1 MARPNRWDDV
11 VASAAKVFR
20 QRGFAQATLEEIADN
35 LGMLKG
41 SLYNYISTKEDLL
54 TAVIRIPT
62 ERIVRESGVIA
73 GSDETSEQK
82 VRALIAL
89 HIGVI
94 IDIYDFAAVYLHEI
108 AMSNLAEDWHERDRE
123 YIRVV
128 EGVMAAAVVD
138 GTFRRTVHPH
148 VAAMTMI
155 GACNWLTKWWNPEG
169 PIGGPDMI
177 QQISDTVLG
186 GLCVPRRLK
195 TEDAKRLEDCE
206 RENATL
212 KRLLVDAELEKAALK
227 EIAGERAMNDSGH

>member
-73 GSDETSEQK
+73 ESDQTSEQK

-89 HIGVI
+89 HIRVI

-123 YIRVV
+123 YIRLV
-128 EGVMAAAVVD
+128 EGVMAAAVAD
-138 GTFRRTVHPH
+138 GTFRSTVHPH

-169 PIGGPDMI
+169 PIGGDDMI
-177 QQISDTVLG
+177 AQISDIVLG
-186 GLCVPRRLK
+186 GLCVPSRLGA
-195 TEDAKRLEDCE
+195 EDAKRLEDCE
-206 RENATL
+206 RENAML
-212 KRLLVDAELEKAALK
+212 KRLLADAELEKAALK
-227 EIAGERAMNDSGH
+227 EIARNHS

>member
-73 GSDETSEQK
+73 ESDQTSEQK

-89 HIGVI
+89 HIRVI

-123 YIRVV
+123 YIRLV
-128 EGVMAAAVVD
+128 EGVMAAAVAD
-138 GTFRRTVHPH
+138 GTFRSTVHPH

-169 PIGGPDMI
+169 PIGGDDMI
-177 QQISDTVLG
+177 AQISDIVLG
-186 GLCVPRRLK
+186 GLNRP
-195 TEDAKRLEDCE
+195 EFHAPSGFCE
-206 RENATL
+206 P
-212 KRLLVDAELEKAALK
+212 
-227 EIAGERAMNDSGH
+227 AGWSVTSSE

>member
-73 GSDETSEQK
+73 ESDQTSEQK

-89 HIGVI
+89 HIRVI

-123 YIRVV
+123 YIRLV
-128 EGVMAAAVVD
+128 EG
-138 GTFRRTVHPH
+138 G
-148 VAAMTMI
+148 
-155 GACNWLTKWWNPEG
+155 
-169 PIGGPDMI
+169 
-177 QQISDTVLG
+177 
-186 GLCVPRRLK
+186 
-195 TEDAKRLEDCE
+195 
-206 RENATL
+206 
-212 KRLLVDAELEKAALK
+212 
-227 EIAGERAMNDSGH
+227 